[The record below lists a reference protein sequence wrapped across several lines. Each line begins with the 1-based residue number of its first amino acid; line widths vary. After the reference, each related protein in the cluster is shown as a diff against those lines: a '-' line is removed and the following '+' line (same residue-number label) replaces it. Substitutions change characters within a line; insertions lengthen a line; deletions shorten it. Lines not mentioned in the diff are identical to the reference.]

1 MSRESLNQY
10 IKRTQWSFVN
20 VKDRS
25 YGQSVDHPASLS
37 HLLHTMLQSVPL
49 KTDALILLL
58 HKIAIETWYT

>member
-1 MSRESLNQY
+1 MSRESLNIY

-20 VKDRS
+20 VKGRS

-37 HLLHTMLQSVPL
+37 HLLHTILQSVPV

-58 HKIAIETWYT
+58 DKIAIETWYT